1 MGDMQHGQ
9 KMGGRIGM
17 RYTGPRKVVRAKG
30 YEVAPEKNGRKGP
43 LFAKNLKVY
52 RALKASRERPK

>member
-1 MGDMQHGQ
+1 
-9 KMGGRIGM
+9 M

-52 RALKASRERPK
+52 RALKASRERSK